1 MAVDFFLIDAPH
13 VVPVEFAAW
22 RAAETRFGNIV
33 MRWCDAKSDAEK
45 AALDCEGRVV
55 KAEVDRLL
63 LVARRAW
70 LQASRP

>member
-22 RAAETRFGNIV
+22 RAVETRFDDIV
-33 MRWCDAKSDAEK
+33 MRWCDADSDAEK
-45 AALDCEGRVV
+45 AALDFESRVV
-55 KAEVDRLL
+55 KAEADRLYQ
-63 LVARRAW
+63 VARRAW